1 MNQEITFVF
10 LGSQLPRYAECSLS
24 LARRWSGV
32 DVVLVGNHEIQRN
45 SRLSVSTFVPLEDFY
60 DDSKFAIAREKVTLP
75 HGFRSGFWLKTLER
89 FFVLAQYMQV
99 ANRKHLLH
107 AELDQLLFRM
117 DVLTDRLLSLED
129 KGLFV
134 PFHDESRGVASILF
148 CNDIQ
153 WLNALT
159 DFACA
164 TDPFPNEMMLLAN
177 YGRESSHIHALPTL
191 QPTAGREFN
200 TPPIQVNRI
209 HRDHIGGVADALQL
223 GMWITGMD
231 PRNIPFYSTPRNHFV
246 ELDPSLLREDDLR
259 PVKFHWDSDSGFLTA
274 NSESLHEERIYNIH
288 AHSKIHPWLVKSE
301 DNFTQLLKWANSD
314 RSRILPG
321 TKVPQMTSLV
331 SKIRANV
338 SQNPSRIV
346 SEARKSVN
354 LFLGRRPSSSPF
366 ISGDTFRSLAN
377 HVWESGQTALE
388 PQDLSDDDVVFCQ
401 SDLIGSLNER
411 VLRKSAKRITLLLGN
426 SDQNHDAQVASALQI
441 RDGVRIVAQNLL
453 ERVPRW
459 SVLPIGLENAQ
470 LSQNGI
476 PRWFV
481 RSRSARS
488 KQEKVFRVLSSF
500 SIWTNP
506 LVRNQALLSLRKSS
520 VVDIVGQ
527 ISAKQHHKA
536 LSRYAFVAAP
546 LGNGTDTHRV
556 WEAFYL
562 DCIPIVLDSYVN
574 RHYESIGLPVLVVR
588 SFEELQ
594 NWKEEDLRSIYSAM
608 RVKFESEYLWATKWW
623 QLIIS

>member
-1 MNQEITFVF
+1 
-10 LGSQLPRYAECSLS
+10 
-24 LARRWSGV
+24 
-32 DVVLVGNHEIQRN
+32 
-45 SRLSVSTFVPLEDFY
+45 
-60 DDSKFAIAREKVTLP
+60 
-75 HGFRSGFWLKTLER
+75 
-89 FFVLAQYMQV
+89 
-99 ANRKHLLH
+99 
-107 AELDQLLFRM
+107 
-117 DVLTDRLLSLED
+117 
-129 KGLFV
+129 
-134 PFHDESRGVASILF
+134 
-148 CNDIQ
+148 
-153 WLNALT
+153 
-159 DFACA
+159 
-164 TDPFPNEMMLLAN
+164 
-177 YGRESSHIHALPTL
+177 
-191 QPTAGREFN
+191 
-200 TPPIQVNRI
+200 
-209 HRDHIGGVADALQL
+209 
-223 GMWITGMD
+223 
-231 PRNIPFYSTPRNHFV
+231 
-246 ELDPSLLREDDLR
+246 
-259 PVKFHWDSDSGFLTA
+259 
-274 NSESLHEERIYNIH
+274 
-288 AHSKIHPWLVKSE
+288 VKSE

-321 TKVPQMTSLV
+321 TRVPQMTSLV
-331 SKIRANV
+331 SKIGANV
-338 SQNPSRIV
+338 SQNPSRIL

-388 PQDLSDDDVVFCQ
+388 PQDLSDDDVIFCQ

-453 ERVPRW
+453 EGVPRW

-481 RSRSARS
+481 RSRSARF

-506 LVRNQALLSLRKSS
+506 LVRNQALLSLRESS

-546 LGNGTDTHRV
+546 PGNGTDTHRV

-574 RHYESIGLPVLVVR
+574 RHYESIGLPVLVVKN
-588 SFEELQ
+588 FEELQ
-594 NWKEEDLRSIYSAM
+594 DWKEEDLRSTYSAM

-623 QLIIS
+623 QLIAS